1 MAENIASYQSQGF
14 QDTVSRTEEYFKDM
28 PDANR
33 AQVDAYIEYEGYDPV
48 QFREQWGEQE
58 KAVAGGAEIEPGLAV
73 GRVVGRA
80 VGETG
85 RDLYDF
91 ASDVLP
97 DSVIESFDSGIE
109 SVKDILPQSTK
120 EELTALFDPYHGDG
134 LQGTVED
141 VAGKI
146 GSYFI
151 PAGGAIKTLSGV
163 GKGYR
168 ALGGKDLIL
177 KGKSKEFTPEE
188 LAEGFTISDKLAKK
202 AAKTKGA
209 RSKLK
214 PKYYEGVGPLT
225 KKPNQYDIGKAIKY
239 ATGWTVGAT
248 IAEDPEENIVNM
260 LVEAFPE
267 ATESIKD
274 LAIDPDDTGAE
285 QRLDA
290 LLNNFLIMEAPAG
303 VILSPL
309 MKFYK
314 VAGSPSAKA
323 LGEAAHR
330 MEKSVMINSESSV
343 SSIIKK
349 MKSPKLGKWFGSRRG
364 TDDDMLASVIK
375 REQAG
380 AQALTMIES
389 LNKTLAT
396 SLKQTYGSGYTDE
409 VLETVNRALGGN
421 KKALKEITSK
431 INPKTGV
438 SDVADNITRMRGM
451 IDDLSESVAKDLD
464 GDLKIVIGKNKKAY
478 LNRSYRAFE
487 DPKWKGLDESTPEI
501 RAAATTYLREKVGIT
516 EEFMEPTLRYL
527 AGGMKGN
534 VPRSNNKQMNEFL
547 NQIGEV
553 GIKGSK
559 PFATRS
565 KTAAPIKALW
575 GQYKDPFKSF
585 GNTFEKL
592 SIIKAEQDFLKQVR
606 DNLVKRNVVSK
617 AKDGKLSDLGKV
629 VEDRM
634 FGLGRMASKNMT
646 NPLKG
651 LYADEAYAS
660 MLANGLDIQKPSGPI
675 FKNWVRLKALSQI
688 MKTVASPATHA
699 RNVMGNNIMMIAN
712 GMLPGGKGVGKFI
725 SNRLLKMNDEQFA
738 KEIGELQRL
747 GILDSDVKA
756 GVIRDNLDDLASS
769 TVKGKG
775 LDKIS
780 QMLDK
785 ATRGTAKKF
794 HKTIFQ
800 LYRDEDNL
808 YKMLHFNKTK
818 DYLRKA
824 FPNIDEK
831 ELMEMAAQRT
841 RDLMPNYNLVNNA
854 LKYARRAPVGDF
866 ISFPAEMVRIT
877 KNLAKYTFNDIKS
890 GNSALRN
897 EGLKRLGG
905 MTAAGLGGDIAVS
918 HSMNVMGI
926 SEDQAKAI
934 DKIGADYDKG
944 VPKIFTSPIKRDKNG
959 RVSVDFVNLGP
970 IDPFE
975 YVKYF
980 ARATHTALLSGEDE
994 VDWGM
999 LSLGVVD
1006 KTLAP
1011 FFAPSMITEG
1021 ALKLYQTVQEGKLD
1035 TLAPDSFEKALYTAL
1050 GPFEPGFVPLIK
1062 KRLQYERSM
1071 DLKRQ
1076 QGEGAITKYGSTLT
1090 EKQVDLLPNLLGLGQ
1105 RTLDIN
1111 SAAFRKLTGLAR
1123 DVQSSR
1129 NKFKDSFAYK
1139 DQTLNDPE
1147 GLFDAW
1153 KTSQQS
1159 KLRSYKRLKSA
1170 ADSYKVL
1177 DPESKG
1183 LSYEDFFRSM
1193 TGDGKRKMPAATS
1206 KLIFNAWQNKFF
1218 PDGLTDQDMM
1228 YLRSLGKTIP
1238 QEKIYDMLRQ
1248 LQGSKIED

>member
-1 MAENIASYQSQGF
+1 MAENIASYQSQSF

-28 PDANR
+28 PDANK
-33 AQVDAYIEYEGYDPV
+33 AQVDEYLKYEGYDPV
-48 QFREQWGEQE
+48 QFREQWAEQG
-58 KAVAGGAEIEPGLAV
+58 KAVAGGEEIEPGFAV

-80 VGETG
+80 VGEAG

-91 ASDVLP
+91 ASDVFP

-120 EELTALFDPYHGDG
+120 EELTTLFDPYHGDG

-141 VAGKI
+141 VAGEV

-151 PAGGAIKTLSGV
+151 PSSLAIKTLAGV

-168 ALGGKDLIL
+168 ALGGKDLIIKGRRKDVSEADRNKIIKNIEEKVKGDPTFKGGKVKINEKTL
-177 KGKSKEFTPEE
+177 KNIP
-188 LAEGFTISDKLAKK
+188 KK
-202 AAKTKGA
+202 Y
-209 RSKLK
+209 RQ
-214 PKYYEGVGPLT
+214 
-225 KKPNQYDIGKAIKY
+225 QYDLGKAIKY
-239 ATGWTVGAT
+239 TTGWTAGTT
-248 IAEDPEENIVNM
+248 IAQDPEENIVNM

-274 LAIDPDDTGAE
+274 LAIDPEDTGAE

-290 LLNNFLIMEAPAG
+290 LLNNFLLEAPLTA
-303 VILSPL
+303 ITSPL

-314 VAGSPSAKA
+314 VAGSPNAKA

-330 MEKSVMINSESSV
+330 MEKSVMINSESPV
-343 SSIIKK
+343 SSIVKK
-349 MKSPKLGKWFGSRRG
+349 IKSPKLGKWFGSRRG

-380 AQALTMIES
+380 SQALTMIES

-421 KKALKEITSK
+421 KKALEEITTNV
-431 INPKTGV
+431 NPKTGV
-438 SDVADNITRMRGM
+438 SDVADTVTRMRGM
-451 IDDLSESVAKDLD
+451 IDDLSEAVAKDLD

-501 RAAATTYLREKVGIT
+501 IASATKYLEKQGIT
-516 EEFMEPTLRYL
+516 QEFMEPTLRYL

-553 GIKGSK
+553 GITGSK
-559 PFATRS
+559 PFSTRS

-585 GNTFEKL
+585 GDTFEKL

-606 DNLVKRNVVSK
+606 DNLIKRNVVSK

-675 FKNWVRLKALSQI
+675 LKNWVRLKALSQI
-688 MKTVASPATHA
+688 AKTVLSPATHA

-756 GVIRDNLDDLASS
+756 SVIKANLDDLASS
-769 TVKGKG
+769 TVKGQG

-780 QMLDK
+780 RMLDK
-785 ATRGTAKKF
+785 ATRGSAKKIQQ
-794 HKTIFQ
+794 TIFQ

-854 LKYARRAPVGDF
+854 LKYARRMPVGDF

-890 GNSALRN
+890 GNPALRR
-897 EGLKRLGG
+897 EGLFRLGG

-934 DKIGADYDKG
+934 DKIGPEYERG
-944 VPKIFTSPIKRDKNG
+944 VPKIFTSPIKKDKNG
-959 RVSVDFVNLGP
+959 RVSIDYLSLGP

-975 YVKYF
+975 YIKYF
-980 ARATHTALLSGEDE
+980 ARATNTALLSGEDE
-994 VDWGM
+994 VDWGI
-999 LSLGVVD
+999 LGMGVMD
-1006 KTLAP
+1006 KTLKP

-1021 ALKLYQTVQEGKLD
+1021 LLKTYQAVQEGKID
-1035 TLAPDSFEKALYTAL
+1035 TLAPDSFEKALYTAI

-1071 DLKRQ
+1071 NLKRQ
-1076 QGEGAITKYGSTLT
+1076 QGEGAIAKYGDTIT
-1090 EKQVDLLPNLLGLGQ
+1090 EKQVDLLPNLLGVGQ

-1111 SAAFRKLTGLAR
+1111 SAAYRKLTGLAR
-1123 DVQSSR
+1123 DVQGSR

-1159 KLRSYKRLKSA
+1159 KLRGYKRLKST
-1170 ADSYKVL
+1170 ADFYKLL
-1177 DPESKG
+1177 DPENKG
-1183 LSYEDFFRSM
+1183 LSDEDFFRSM
-1193 TGDGKRKMPAATS
+1193 TGDGKRKMPASTS

-1218 PDGLTDQDMM
+1218 PDGLTEQDMM

-1238 QEKIYDMLRQ
+1238 QEKIYEMFQQ

>member
-1 MAENIASYQSQGF
+1 MAENIASYQSQSF

-28 PDANR
+28 PDANK
-33 AQVDAYIEYEGYDPV
+33 AQVDEYLKYEGYDPV
-48 QFREQWGEQE
+48 QFREQWAEQG
-58 KAVAGGAEIEPGLAV
+58 KAVAGGEEIEPGAAV

-80 VGETG
+80 VGEAG

-141 VAGKI
+141 VAGEV

-151 PAGGAIKTLSGV
+151 PSSLAIKTLSGI

-168 ALGGKDLIL
+168 FLGGKDFIL

-188 LAEGFTISDKLAKK
+188 LSKGFTISDKIVEK
-202 AAKTKGA
+202 AGKAGGP
-209 RSKLK
+209 RSKLE
-214 PKYYEGVGPLT
+214 PKYFEGVGPLT
-225 KKPNQYDIGKAIKY
+225 KKPNQYDIGRAIKY
-239 ATGWTVGAT
+239 ATGWTAGTT
-248 IAEDPEENIVNM
+248 IAQDPEENIVNM

-290 LLNNFLIMEAPAG
+290 LLNNFLLEAPLTA
-303 VILSPL
+303 ITSPL

-314 VAGSPSAKA
+314 VAGSPNAKA

-330 MEKSVMINSESSV
+330 MEKSVMINSESPV
-343 SSIIKK
+343 SSIVKK
-349 MKSPKLGKWFGSRRG
+349 IKSPKLGKWFGSRRG

-380 AQALTMIES
+380 SQALTMIES

-409 VLETVNRALGGN
+409 VLETVNRALSGN
-421 KKALKEITSK
+421 KKALQEITTNV
-431 INPKTGV
+431 NPKTGV
-438 SDVADNITRMRGM
+438 SDVADTVTRMRGM

-501 RAAATTYLREKVGIT
+501 RAAATTYLSKQGIT
-516 EEFMEPTLRYL
+516 QEFMEPTLRYL
-527 AGGMKGN
+527 ASGMKGN

-553 GIKGSK
+553 GITGSK
-559 PFATRS
+559 PFSTRS

-585 GNTFEKL
+585 GDTFEKL

-606 DNLVKRNVVSK
+606 DNLIKRNVVSK

-634 FGLGRMASKNMT
+634 FGLGRQASQNMT

-675 FKNWVRLKALSQI
+675 LKNWVRLKALSQI
-688 MKTVASPATHA
+688 AKTVLSPATHA

-756 GVIRDNLDDLASS
+756 SVIKANLDDLASS
-769 TVKGKG
+769 TVKGQG

-780 QMLDK
+780 RMLDK
-785 ATRGTAKKF
+785 ATRGSAKKIQQ
-794 HKTIFQ
+794 TIFQ

-854 LKYARRAPVGDF
+854 LKYARRMPVGDF

-890 GNSALRN
+890 GNPALRR

-905 MTAAGLGGDIAVS
+905 MTAAGVGGDIAVS

-934 DKIGADYDKG
+934 DKIGPEYERG
-944 VPKIFTSPIKRDKNG
+944 VPKIFTSPIKKDKNG
-959 RVSVDFVNLGP
+959 RVSIDYLSLGP

-975 YVKYF
+975 YIKYF
-980 ARATHTALLSGEDE
+980 ARATNTALLSGEDE
-994 VDWGM
+994 VDWGI
-999 LSLGVVD
+999 LGMGVMD

-1011 FFAPSMITEG
+1011 FFAPSMLTEG
-1021 ALKLYQTVQEGKLD
+1021 LLKTYQAVQEGKID
-1035 TLAPDSFEKALYTAL
+1035 TLAPDSFEKALYTAI

-1071 DLKRQ
+1071 NLKRQ
-1076 QGEGAITKYGSTLT
+1076 QGEGAIAKYGDTIT
-1090 EKQVDLLPNLLGLGQ
+1090 EKQVDLLPNLLGVGQ

-1111 SAAFRKLTGLAR
+1111 SAAYRKLTGLAR
-1123 DVQSSR
+1123 DVQGSR

-1159 KLRSYKRLKSA
+1159 KLRGYKRLKST
-1170 ADSYKVL
+1170 ADFYKLL
-1177 DPESKG
+1177 DPENKG
-1183 LSYEDFFRSM
+1183 LSDEDFFRSM

-1218 PDGLTDQDMM
+1218 PDGLTEQDMM

-1238 QEKIYDMLRQ
+1238 QEKIYEMFRQ

>member
-14 QDTVSRTEEYFKDM
+14 QDTVARTEEYFKDM
-28 PDANR
+28 PDANK
-33 AQVDAYIEYEGYDPV
+33 AQVDEYLKYEGYDPV
-48 QFREQWGEQE
+48 QFREQWAEQG
-58 KAVAGGAEIEPGLAV
+58 KAVAGGEEIEPGVAV

-80 VGETG
+80 VGEAG
-85 RDLYDF
+85 RGIYDF
-91 ASDVLP
+91 ASDVFP

-141 VAGKI
+141 VAGQV

-151 PAGGAIKTLSGV
+151 PSSLAIKTLAGV

-168 ALGGKDLIL
+168 ALGGKDFIL

-188 LAEGFTISDKLAKK
+188 LSKGFTISDKIVEK
-202 AAKTKGA
+202 AGKAGGP

-214 PKYYEGVGPLT
+214 PKYFEGVGPLT
-225 KKPNQYDIGKAIKY
+225 KKPNQYDIGRAIKY
-239 ATGWTVGAT
+239 ATGWTAGTT
-248 IAEDPEENIVNM
+248 IAQDPEENIVNM

-290 LLNNFLIMEAPAG
+290 LLNNFLLEAPLTA
-303 VILSPL
+303 ITSPL

-314 VAGSPSAKA
+314 VAGSPNAKA

-330 MEKSVMINSESSV
+330 MEKSVMINSESPV
-343 SSIIKK
+343 SSIVKK
-349 MKSPKLGKWFGSRRG
+349 IKSPALGKWWGSRRG

-380 AQALTMIES
+380 SQALTMIES

-421 KKALKEITSK
+421 KKALEEITTNV
-431 INPKTGV
+431 NPKTGV
-438 SDVADNITRMRGM
+438 SDVADTVTRMRGM
-451 IDDLSESVAKDLD
+451 IDDLSEAVAKDLD

-501 RAAATTYLREKVGIT
+501 IAAATKYLEKQGIT
-516 EEFMEPTLRYL
+516 QEFMEPTLRYL

-553 GIKGSK
+553 GITGSK
-559 PFATRS
+559 PFSTRS

-585 GNTFEKL
+585 GDTFEKL

-606 DNLVKRNVVSK
+606 DNLIKRNVVSK

-634 FGLGRMASKNMT
+634 FGLGRQASQNMT

-675 FKNWVRLKALSQI
+675 LKNWVRLKALSQI
-688 MKTVASPATHA
+688 SKTVLSPATHA

-756 GVIRDNLDDLASS
+756 SVIKANLDDLASS
-769 TVKGKG
+769 TVKGQG

-780 QMLDK
+780 RMLDK
-785 ATRGTAKKF
+785 ATRGSAKKIQQ
-794 HKTIFQ
+794 TIFQ

-824 FPNIDEK
+824 FPDIDEK

-854 LKYARRAPVGDF
+854 LKYARRMPVGDF

-890 GNSALRN
+890 GNPALRK

-905 MTAAGLGGDIAVS
+905 MTAAGVGGDIAVS

-934 DKIGADYDKG
+934 DKIGPEYERG
-944 VPKIFTSPIKRDKNG
+944 VPKIFTSPIKKDRNG
-959 RVSVDFVNLGP
+959 RVSIDYLSLGP

-975 YVKYF
+975 YIKYF
-980 ARATHTALLSGEDE
+980 ARATNTALLSGEDE
-994 VDWGM
+994 VDWGI
-999 LSLGVVD
+999 LGMGVMD

-1011 FFAPSMITEG
+1011 FFAPSMLTEG
-1021 ALKLYQTVQEGKLD
+1021 LLKTYQAVQEGKID
-1035 TLAPDSFEKALYTAL
+1035 TLAPDSFEKALYTAI

-1071 DLKRQ
+1071 NLKRQ
-1076 QGEGAITKYGSTLT
+1076 QGEGAIAKYGDTIT
-1090 EKQVDLLPNLLGLGQ
+1090 EKQVDLLPNLLGVGQ

-1111 SAAFRKLTGLAR
+1111 SAAYRKLTGLAR
-1123 DVQSSR
+1123 DVQDSR
-1129 NKFKDSFAYK
+1129 NKFKNSFAYK

-1159 KLRSYKRLKSA
+1159 KLRGYKRLKST
-1170 ADSYKVL
+1170 ADFYKLL
-1177 DPESKG
+1177 DPENKG
-1183 LSYEDFFRSM
+1183 LSDEDFFRSM

-1218 PDGLTDQDMM
+1218 PDGLTEQDMM

-1238 QEKIYDMLRQ
+1238 QEKIYEMFQQ

>member
-14 QDTVSRTEEYFKDM
+14 QDTVARTEEYFKDM

-48 QFREQWGEQE
+48 QFREQWVEQK
-58 KAVAGGAEIEPGLAV
+58 KAVAGGEEIEPGLAV

-80 VGETG
+80 VGEAG

-91 ASDVLP
+91 ASDVFP

-120 EELTALFDPYHGDG
+120 EELTTLFDPYHGDG

-141 VAGKI
+141 VAGEV

-151 PAGGAIKTLSGV
+151 PSSIAIKTLAGV

-188 LAEGFTISDKLAKK
+188 LSKGFTISDKLVEK
-202 AAKTKGA
+202 AAKAGGP

-214 PKYYEGVGPLT
+214 PKYFEGVGPLT
-225 KKPNQYDIGKAIKY
+225 KKPNQYDIGRAIKY
-239 ATGWTVGAT
+239 ATGWTAGTT
-248 IAEDPEENIVNM
+248 IAQDPEENIVNL

-267 ATESIKD
+267 STEFIKD

-290 LLNNFLIMEAPAG
+290 FLNNFLLEAPLTA
-303 VILSPL
+303 ITSPL

-314 VAGSPSAKA
+314 VAGSPNAKA

-330 MEKSVMINSESSV
+330 MEKSAMINSESPV
-343 SSIIKK
+343 SSIVKK
-349 MKSPKLGKWFGSRRG
+349 IASPKLGKWFGSRRG
-364 TDDDMLASVIK
+364 TDDDMLAAVIK

-380 AQALTMIES
+380 PQALTMIES

-396 SLKQTYGSGYTDE
+396 NLKQTYGSGYTDE

-421 KKALKEITSK
+421 KKALEEITTK
-431 INPKTGV
+431 VNPKTGV
-438 SDVADNITRMRGM
+438 SDVADTITKMRGM

-501 RAAATTYLREKVGIT
+501 RAAATKYLKDKVGIT

-527 AGGMKGN
+527 ASGMKGN
-534 VPRSNNKQMNEFL
+534 VPRSNNKKMNEFL

-553 GIKGSK
+553 GITGSK

-575 GQYKDPFKSF
+575 GQYKDPYKSF

-660 MLANGLDIQKPSGPI
+660 MLANGLDIMKPSGPI
-675 FKNWVRLKALSQI
+675 LKKWVALKAFSQVA
-688 MKTVASPATHA
+688 KTVLSPATHA
-699 RNVMGNNIMMIAN
+699 RNVMGNNIMMLAN

-725 SNRLLKMNDEQFA
+725 SNRLFKMNDEQFA

-756 GVIRDNLDDLASS
+756 GVIRANLDDLASS

-775 LDKIS
+775 LDRIS
-780 QMLDK
+780 RMLDK
-785 ATRGTAKKF
+785 STKGAYKKT
-794 HKTIFQ
+794 KQTIFQ

-854 LKYARRAPVGDF
+854 LKYMRRMPVGDF

-890 GNSALRN
+890 GNPALRK

-934 DKIGADYDKG
+934 DKIGAEYERG

-959 RVSVDFVNLGP
+959 RVSVDYLSLGP

-980 ARATHTALLSGEDE
+980 ARATNTALLSGEDE

-999 LSLGVVD
+999 LGLGVLD

-1011 FFAPSMITEG
+1011 FFAPSMLTEG
-1021 ALKLYQTVQEGKLD
+1021 MLKTIQAVQEGKID
-1035 TLAPDSFEKALYTAL
+1035 TLAPNSIEKVLYAAV

-1062 KRLQYERSM
+1062 KRFQYERSM

-1111 SAAFRKLTGLAR
+1111 SAAYRKLTGLAR

-1159 KLRSYKRLKSA
+1159 KLRGYKRLKSA
-1170 ADSYKVL
+1170 ADSYKLL

-1183 LSYEDFFRSM
+1183 LSRQDFFRAM
-1193 TGDGKRKMPAATS
+1193 TGDGKRGVNTAMTG
-1206 KLIFNAWQNKFF
+1206 LIFNAWRNEFY
-1218 PDGLTDQDMM
+1218 PDGLSDADYS

-1238 QEKIYDMLRQ
+1238 QEKIYEMFRQ